1 MTANAIFGAMLRLTT
16 VAVALIILPS
26 ASAGPKYQILHAF
39 GFGKDAGGLLS
50 NLTFD
55 KKDDLYGTTSGG
67 GTHGEGTVFELSPA
81 LGGRW
86 KETVLHS
93 FDYRRDGDF
102 PYGGLILD
110 GAGNL
115 YGTLSA
121 GGAHR
126 AGAAFK
132 LTPASG
138 GWTETILH
146 SFCSAQQCID
156 GSGPFSGLTADPT
169 GNLYGATF
177 GGGRYGDGTLFE
189 LVPGSDGW
197 TENVLYSFCAKSH
210 CDDGDAPYA
219 GLAWD
224 SLGNL
229 YGTSEY
235 GGKGSPQWG
244 TAFELKHN
252 SDGTWQHILL
262 HSFPSFPGDGEV
274 VYAGLVLDAEG
285 NLFGATNSGGG
296 HGCGQTL
303 TCGTVFKLS
312 PDSNGGWKETILYR
326 FPNPSNGFSPGASL
340 VFDQAGNL
348 YGTTALGGNNA
359 CANGCG
365 VAFKLTPDSN
375 GKWKYSV
382 LHRFNFKDGANPAAA
397 LILDQKGN
405 LYGTTTLGGAGG
417 YGVVFEITP

>member
-1 MTANAIFGAMLRLTT
+1 MGLNPPSSPFKKAFAFLT
-16 VAVALIILPS
+16 VALMLGPVAL
-26 ASAGPKYQILHAF
+26 AGNSYRVLHAF
-39 GFGKDAGGLLS
+39 VGGNDGSAPFAGLVMNKQGS
-50 NLTFD
+50 
-55 KKDDLYGTTSGG
+55 LYGTTWGAG
-67 GTHGEGTVFELSPA
+67 AHNLGTIFELTPHI
-81 LGGRW
+81 GGHW
-86 KETVLHS
+86 TETVLHS
-93 FDYRRDGDF
+93 FEAAEGAYPVAGLVFDPAGNFYGATKSGGSNGVGTIFGMMHQSDGWTLNVLDN
-102 PYGGLILD
+102 YGSNGWLVLD
-110 GAGNL
+110 KAGNL
-115 YGTLSA
+115 YGAFGHGSHD
-121 GGAHR
+121 GGAI
-126 AGAAFK
+126 
-132 LTPASG
+132 
-138 GWTETILH
+138 TEL
-146 SFCSAQQCID
+146 
-156 GSGPFSGLTADPT
+156 L
-169 GNLYGATF
+169 
-177 GGGRYGDGTLFE
+177 R
-189 LVPGSDGW
+189 GSDGW
-197 TENVLYSFCAKSH
+197 TENVLYSFCAKPH
-210 CDDGDAPYA
+210 CDDGDLPYA
-219 GLAWD
+219 GLTWD
-224 SLGNL
+224 NVGNL
-229 YGTSEY
+229 YGTTEY